1 MKYKNAQINAARI
14 AKINHSVTLNS
25 TLSPYMLFPVRLETH
40 FREVLISPRPT
51 HETEVEEV
59 FRSFVEIIN
68 RLFITFLPKN
78 REPILFSDT
87 LSEALYDL
95 KIKIEEL
102 DLLSSQAKTSIV
114 SVASM
119 LQSTVYNITQ
129 LSEEKSLQKQMHD
142 ILDVAK
148 SIEVSNA
155 VKEDSAT
162 VFLKELRATFKSLK
176 TLAEHS
182 RTPYRSKAY
191 YKHPD
196 KQKEE
201 NERLYRYITGRAMR
215 IANFFNSA
223 DARIKDIPCMDNRQ
237 RMVAIRDLHANNFS
251 EWNNLFSNVSNNM
264 QKIYRGLSYQNQKLI
279 EKYKNDWKG
288 ILEDAQVKCRTFTA
302 EFDSHINDK
311 PYTKFHYTRLV
322 QSALQLNIELL
333 GASASRILIP
343 YNQLEKKIFAV
354 NRLIVKSI
362 LKYSSEKDFVQ
373 SMLQQLAKSI
383 EIYTTL
389 MKDKNYTE
397 YKDSDK
403 NKILHTLIKIRS
415 VASISLQS
423 GSDEAPINQ
432 KQLCV
437 RIFPDDVFIHQQDKL
452 LTEEEVLDGKHFWIK
467 WFIASENRIHE
478 KEAWNVLWR
487 KYSVMRAS
495 WIVRVLHPINLD
507 SYSPLRPYKNNADM
521 ERALLDLVE
530 LSNKYD
536 LSEGKQ
542 KHENEKNM
550 HDGIAEML
558 PKFYVVRK
566 IAMQYNKIVDYLYLR
581 LHSDLGYVKRRL
593 ESFLM
598 FYDSHPEYKERDYMA
613 YVDTDYQSL
622 IAFYNELNDLILHL
636 KNSEVSLDAMIK
648 EYLVILDEKD
658 VFFPKIDKVRDADV
672 FSPPI
677 SAIMPDRFLFFGDTK
692 LKVDGKIRKKRIVYA
707 GRKVNKNLK
716 LGFDLTEDDDI
727 NPYKLDKE
735 TGEME
740 ARGAIRWMTDYE
752 AAVKSGMA
760 ITVPL
765 PHTDE
770 QFAKAK
776 FSSIYVLGIKNESD
790 DIILEDFLNGH
801 IYGQSGLD
809 FLEIGTPTN
818 SFDDIVSGYNSDEE
832 LLEERRYEIDV
843 EEKFKSGSHLFNS
856 LQRVIG
862 FDPIMYQNSI
872 GRTNSFDNAEIAK
885 AAKVNSVMCSV
896 FNDSFNINKDGTVL
910 RCKTK
915 LFLEQVPE
923 FLQSHC
929 FARGIV
935 PPLRIGN
942 QPYGILPTTA
952 FSRFQFEDVSDNII
966 KDTDHNFLQFARQ
979 LHQLLKRITD
989 IWSSIRKKHVI
1000 CSENLGTKDPQKRY
1014 LEMMGLTPISVAFFE
1029 RTLVEAIPLL
1039 HPEINY
1045 MPFEKAN
1052 RSIAKII
1059 KDVLEM
1065 PLDDKKRN
1073 TAILDELGL
1082 FKAHPIAGMIEEFKD
1097 EVNNTPDLQP
1107 FVDKI
1112 LTLAKK
1118 NELEKLIPKNE
1129 IPLLIIEFMDL
1140 FTYRLDAW
1148 WLGLVNYQL
1157 KRIRDGK
1164 FGKVSTANSIGAFGW
1179 LFNLERGEKGTKK
1192 SASEQKIICE
1202 EMKLSDKTT
1211 PIYEDSK
1218 HNEFIL
1224 APSINHAITAAI
1236 LRSSYNNS
1244 KKGKNDS
1251 RLNINLSSLR
1261 VRQALRVIDG
1271 VRNGL
1276 SVGAVLGADLER
1288 SMHEAY
1294 KNKENTE
1301 LDRYIYPLRQLF
1313 PLKIDIKSEQEK
1325 ANNNTDINTN
1335 INGNSYAMTVING
1348 ELLLSS
1354 ILIDEDKTR
1363 KKNVSDYLMEP
1374 TNGIKW
1380 FHELFKGR
1388 PENHKKSL
1396 ALLIEQIADTFDAL
1410 GDLVL
1415 SEGVYQLVQGNRV
1428 AFSALM
1434 KNLED
1439 GNVIATPQVT
1449 EIPMHS
1455 AVIRHK
1461 VAVALNCNEEAD
1473 ISGWNRSISSEYTN
1487 NETIIENAEWI
1498 MAKAEP
1504 SLNQW
1509 VGSLLGNANEIAFVV
1524 TRTEIVEN
1532 KEVKTDI
1539 SCSLADLGIS
1549 PLEYLYLSSNMTIFV
1564 RFLELSF
1571 RKKYNLF
1578 SQKIAVDY
1586 KKTGKSDND
1595 KDNIRSLYEN
1605 EWMMNNLRNVVT
1617 NSRALIAEDF
1627 STTIAQTDED
1637 NLKGINTTE
1646 LANRYN
1652 SLLLYCENLNRHF
1665 ALFEGK
1671 KPSAIIAAKSGYF
1684 EVADLLIQAASIGVS
1699 ESLTSLSPHLFDFKT
1714 TDEEVLNMQNNLLST
1729 LALLAKK
1736 LTERINKA
1744 KVLAKDVELDDED
1757 SIVSAYTKAIQA
1769 LLSADFKVIPHFC
1782 LKPLLDIDLIAQS
1795 AQLNKLFSYS
1805 NASPMDIEAWTAEV
1819 SKVREPVSQIQNVRV
1834 FSDFIGVEQGETAIL
1849 QFPFHPEKDKEWLGR
1864 EVSSEELVEDK
1875 DSIVL
1880 FDRRNFSSNK
1890 LKSNAGLIIDQWM
1903 ELIPYEKQR
1912 GGVVF
1917 NFNQPNAEAPQVIL
1931 LAVPS
1936 KITMRKRKDGS
1947 FEAKNWTL
1955 NELILTLIDTRI
1967 MAENRAVEPDH
1978 LYAETELAKIIPLLK
1993 YEKI

>member
-1 MKYKNAQINAARI
+1 MKNKNAQINAARI

-40 FREVLISPRPT
+40 FREVLISPRPP
-51 HETEVEEV
+51 HESEVEEV
-59 FRSFVEIIN
+59 FRSFAEIIN
-68 RLFITFLPKN
+68 RLFITFLPKK

-87 LSEALYDL
+87 LPEALYDL

-102 DLLSSQAKTSIV
+102 DILSSQTKTSIV

-119 LQSTVYNITQ
+119 LQSTVYKITQ
-129 LSEEKSLQKQMHD
+129 LSEKKSLQKHVED

-191 YKHPD
+191 YKQPD

-201 NERLYRYITGRAMR
+201 NERLYRYVTGRAMR
-215 IANFFNSA
+215 IAKFFNSA
-223 DARIKDIPCMDNRQ
+223 DARIKEIPCIDNRQ
-237 RMVAIRDLHANNFS
+237 RMVAIRDLHANNFL
-251 EWNNLFSNVSNNM
+251 EWNNLFSSVSTNM
-264 QKIYRGLSYQNQKLI
+264 QKIYRGLSHQNQKLT
-279 EKYKNDWKG
+279 EKYNNDWKG

-302 EFDSHINDK
+302 EFDNHIK
-311 PYTKFHYTRLV
+311 AKARTKFHYTRLS
-322 QSALQLNIELL
+322 QSALQLNIELM

-343 YNQLEKKIFAV
+343 YNQLEKKILAINKLV
-354 NRLIVKSI
+354 LKSI
-362 LKYSSEKDFVQ
+362 FKYSSEKDFVH
-373 SMLQQLAKSI
+373 SMLQQVLKSV

-389 MKDKNYTE
+389 MKDQNYTE

-403 NKILHTLIKIRS
+403 NKILHALVKLRNVETITLQNESEIP
-415 VASISLQS
+415 IS
-423 GSDEAPINQ
+423 Q

-452 LTEEEVLDGKHFWIK
+452 LTEEEVIDGKRFWIK
-467 WFIASENRIHE
+467 WFIASGNRIHE

-487 KYSVMRAS
+487 KHTVMRAS
-495 WIVRVLHPINLD
+495 WIVRVLHPINLK
-507 SYSPLRPYKNNADM
+507 SYSQLRPYKNNADM
-521 ERALLDLVE
+521 EKALLDLVE

-536 LSEGKQ
+536 LSESKQ
-542 KHENEKNM
+542 KHDNEKNM

-558 PKFYVVRK
+558 PKFYEVRK
-566 IAMQYNKIVDYLYLR
+566 IAMQYDKIVDYLYLR
-581 LHSDLGYVKRRL
+581 LNRDLGYVKRRL

-636 KNSEVSLDAMIK
+636 HNSEVSLDAMIY
-648 EYLVILDEKD
+648 EYLIRLDKKD
-658 VFFPKIDKVRDADV
+658 LFFPKIDKVRDADV

-692 LKVDGKIRKKRIVYA
+692 LKVDGKLRKKRIVYA
-707 GRKVNKNLK
+707 GRKVNKNLM
-716 LGFDLTEDDDI
+716 LGFDLTEDDTI

-735 TGEME
+735 TGEIE

-776 FSSIYVLGIKNESD
+776 FSSIYVLGIKNEPDD
-790 DIILEDFLNGH
+790 DILQDFFNGH

-818 SFDDIVSGYNSDEE
+818 SFDNIVSGYNSDEE

-843 EEKFKSGSHLFNS
+843 EEKFKTGDYLFNS

-862 FDPIMYQNSI
+862 FDKSMYENSI

-885 AAKVNSVMCSV
+885 AAKANSVMCDV
-896 FNDSFNINKDGTVL
+896 FNDKFTVNKDGTIL

-915 LFLEQVPE
+915 LFLKEVPK
-923 FLQSHC
+923 FLESHC

-952 FSRFQFEDVSDNII
+952 FSRFTFEPAYDSVI

-989 IWSSIRKKHVI
+989 IWSSIKKKHVI
-1000 CSENLGTKDPQKRY
+1000 CSENLGTKDPQQRY

-1029 RTLVEAIPLL
+1029 RTLAEAIPLL

-1045 MPFEKAN
+1045 MPFEKTN

-1059 KDVLEM
+1059 KDVLEI
-1065 PLDDKKRN
+1065 PLNEKKN
-1073 TAILDELGL
+1073 SAILDDLGL
-1082 FKAHPIAGMIEEFKD
+1082 FKAHPLAGMIEEFKD
-1097 EVNNTPDLQP
+1097 VVTNTPNLKP

-1112 LTLAKK
+1112 LSEAKK
-1118 NELEKLIPKNE
+1118 NELKELIPENE

-1179 LFNLERGEKGTKK
+1179 LFNLERGVKGTKK

-1202 EMKLSDKTT
+1202 EMNLTDKTT

-1244 KKGKNDS
+1244 KKDKNDS

-1276 SVGAVLGADLER
+1276 SIGAILGADLER

-1294 KNKENTE
+1294 KYNANTE

-1313 PLKIDIKSEQEK
+1313 PLKIDIKSEQEE
-1325 ANNNTDINTN
+1325 ADNNSDINA
-1335 INGNSYAMTVING
+1335 NSYAMTVING

-1354 ILIDEDKTR
+1354 ILSNEDKTR
-1363 KKNVSDYLMEP
+1363 GINVSDYLLEP
-1374 TNGIKW
+1374 NNGITW
-1380 FHELFKGR
+1380 FHELFERR
-1388 PENHKKSL
+1388 PPNDKKIL

-1461 VAVALNCNEEAD
+1461 VAVAFNCNTEAD
-1473 ISGWNRSISSEYTN
+1473 IAGWSRSISSEYTN

-1509 VGSLLGNANEIAFVV
+1509 VGSLLGNAHDIAFAV
-1524 TRTEIVEN
+1524 TCTEIVEN

-1549 PLEYLYLSSNMTIFV
+1549 PLEYLYLSSNTTIFT

-1578 SQKIAVDY
+1578 SQNIAVDY
-1586 KKTGKSDND
+1586 KRTGKSDND
-1595 KDNIRSLYEN
+1595 TIRSLYEN
-1605 EWMMNNLRNVVT
+1605 EWMMDNLRNVVA
-1617 NSRALIAEDF
+1617 NSRALTAEDF

-1637 NLKGINTTE
+1637 NLKGINTVE

-1652 SLLLYCENLNRHF
+1652 SLLLYCENLNRRC
-1665 ALFEGK
+1665 ALFVGK
-1671 KPSAIIAAKSGYF
+1671 KPKDVIAAKSGYF
-1684 EVADLLIQAASIGVS
+1684 DVADLLIQAASIGIS
-1699 ESLTSLSPHLFDFKT
+1699 ESLTSLSPQLFDFKT
-1714 TDEEVLNMQNNLLST
+1714 TVEEVLKMQNNLLST
-1729 LALLAKK
+1729 VGLLTKK
-1736 LTERINKA
+1736 LTEKINKA
-1744 KVLAKDVELDDED
+1744 KALAKEIEMDDED
-1757 SIVSAYTKAIQA
+1757 SILSAYTKAIQA
-1769 LLSADFKVIPHFC
+1769 LLSADFKVIPQFC
-1782 LKPLLDIDLIAQS
+1782 LKPLLDIDLNAQS
-1795 AQLNKLFSYS
+1795 AQLNKLFTYS
-1805 NASPMDIEAWTAEV
+1805 NASPMDIESWTGEV
-1819 SKVREPVSQIQNVRV
+1819 SRVREPVSQIQNVRV
-1834 FSDFIGVEQGETAIL
+1834 FSDFLGVEQGETAIL
-1849 QFPFHPEKDKEWLGR
+1849 QFPFNPEKDKEWLGR

-1880 FDRRNFSSNK
+1880 FERKNFSPNK
-1890 LKSNAGLIIDQWM
+1890 VKPNAGLIIDQWM
-1903 ELIPYEKQR
+1903 ELIPYEQQR

-1917 NFNQPNAEAPQVIL
+1917 NFDQPNAEAPQVIL

-1993 YEKI
+1993 YEK